1 LLNYH
6 ARQTNFLYEEF
17 VLFGLYPDSA
27 DVYHKIRQILYEHEE
42 LLGVRI
48 GLEALDGNWQLT
60 PKLKFGLLN
69 SVVVD

>member
-1 LLNYH
+1 MEIQLLNYY
-6 ARQTNFLYEEF
+6 ARQANFLYEEF

-60 PKLKFGLLN
+60 DK
-69 SVVVD
+69 